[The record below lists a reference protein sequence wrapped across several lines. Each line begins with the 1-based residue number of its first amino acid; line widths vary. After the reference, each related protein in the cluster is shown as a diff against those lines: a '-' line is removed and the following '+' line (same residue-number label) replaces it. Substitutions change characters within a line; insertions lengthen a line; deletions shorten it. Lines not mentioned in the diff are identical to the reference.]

1 MEHKHSNSRTHSAY
15 GDGHFLKIEQ
25 NRMEQRL
32 DYEKEVKLA
41 WNVQGKKNMGQSL
54 YTSGCM

>member
-1 MEHKHSNSRTHSAY
+1 
-15 GDGHFLKIEQ
+15 
-25 NRMEQRL
+25 MEQRL